1 MAPIKM
7 APPTPTTTPMI
18 MFFWLED
25 SPESESS
32 EDPLSPGDSVAS
44 LDPLLVLVNV
54 VGTGVPS
61 MVWVVVIVVTEG
73 VDVGSSLS
81 SLLSELVLVLV
92 LVDSAVVVVV
102 VVGSDVVV
110 VDRVVEVSSSDV
122 VVDVEVVVDSF
133 SLVVEVSVVSVVD
146 VSVGSE
152 SVVEESVGVGRTS
165 VMVSVS

>member
-1 MAPIKM
+1 
-7 APPTPTTTPMI
+7 MI

-44 LDPLLVLVNV
+44 LDSLLVLVNV

-73 VDVGSSLS
+73 VDVVSS

-92 LVDSAVVVVV
+92 LVGSVVVVV
-102 VVGSDVVV
+102 AVVGSDVVV
-110 VDRVVEVSSSDV
+110 VDSVVEVSSSDV
-122 VVDVEVVVDSF
+122 VVDVEVVVGSS
-133 SLVVEVSVVSVVD
+133 SLVVEVSVVSVVE